1 MTTLY
6 LAVYALVT
14 VVIVAVAAWY
24 IWGRSSATSSRSEKL
39 SLRSGVIGGIF
50 LVGTLG
56 TAEAG
61 ILGFEPVA
69 LVTSAIIG
77 VFGFAVGAAGGALAA
92 FMFRLK

>member
-6 LAVYALVT
+6 LTVYALVT
-14 VVIVAVAAWY
+14 VVGVSVAAWY
-24 IWGRSSATSSRSEKL
+24 IWRRSSATSRRSEKL
-39 SLRSGVIGGIF
+39 SLRGGVIGSVF

-69 LVTSAIIG
+69 LVASAIIG
-77 VFGFAVGAAGGALAA
+77 VFGFALGAAGGAIAA
-92 FMFRLK
+92 LMFRPR

>member
-1 MTTLY
+1 MTTLD
-6 LAVYALVT
+6 LTVYTLVT
-14 VVIVAVAAWY
+14 VVIVGVAAWY
-24 IWGRSSATSSRSEKL
+24 IWRRSSATSTRSEKL
-39 SLRSGVIGGIF
+39 SLRGGVIAGVF

-69 LVTSAIIG
+69 LVASAIIG

-92 FMFRLK
+92 LMLRPR

>member
-6 LAVYALVT
+6 LTVYALVT
-14 VVIVAVAAWY
+14 VVSLGVAAWY
-24 IWGRSSATSSRSEKL
+24 IWRRSSATSSQSEKL
-39 SLRSGVIGGIF
+39 SLRRGVIGGVF

-69 LVTSAIIG
+69 LVASAIIG
-77 VFGFAVGAAGGALAA
+77 VFGFALGAAGGAIVAL
-92 FMFRLK
+92 MFRPR